1 VEEKQAIA
9 VVNTKPLE
17 KTRVDLV
24 GGFEAFKK
32 QKQEEAGTDK
42 QTGLPKSQEVNVA
55 DKVEQNEVSSA
66 EPENTDTD
74 SEISETHVEP
84 VIVAEL
90 GLDEPPEIIEPL
102 PVVKDW
108 AHSIPESTIMAWW
121 NEFIESQSMRTGS
134 LMKTLRPSVVAN
146 EVVVTVH
153 QSKVEVLDSVKF
165 PFNRFINEKSEGKL
179 TNLKIE
185 VGDLVEQERKPYT
198 EKEKLEYLIK
208 KNPKLDELIQKL
220 GLRLP

>member
-1 VEEKQAIA
+1 M
-9 VVNTKPLE
+9 NTKPLE

-32 QKQEEAGTDK
+32 QKQEEAGADK
-42 QTGLPKSQEVNVA
+42 STGLPVA
-55 DKVEQNEVSSA
+55 QDKEPAVHDQTIESAAVLA
-66 EPENTDTD
+66 EPQNIEATNLA
-74 SEISETHVEP
+74 EP
-84 VIVAEL
+84 VVVAEL
-90 GLDEPPEIIEPL
+90 GLDEPPDVIEPL
-102 PVVKDW
+102 PEVQDW
-108 AHSIPESTIMAWW
+108 AHSIPESTLMAWW
-121 NEFIESQSMRTGS
+121 HEFIEGQTMRTGS
-134 LMKTLRPSVVAN
+134 LMKTLRPSVVGT
-146 EVVVTVH
+146 EVVLTVH
-153 QSKVEVLDSVKF
+153 ASKVEVLDGVKF

-208 KNPKLDELIQKL
+208 VNPKLEDLIQKL